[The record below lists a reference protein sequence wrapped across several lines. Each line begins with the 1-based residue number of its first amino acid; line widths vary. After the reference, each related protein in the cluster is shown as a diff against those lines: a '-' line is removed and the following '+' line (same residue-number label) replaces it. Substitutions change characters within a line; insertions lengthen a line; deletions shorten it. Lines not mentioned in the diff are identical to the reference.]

1 MNNKYTFTIC
11 VRRVWIVIGYFLLKK
26 QTFNGLSKV
35 IVIQKLLLFEKERV
49 EEQTKNT
56 KKYDKILP
64 AVKPIYLR
72 LGKAEVDVSDQD
84 TIAYWEEKG
93 RPFKPTLKYIFYHKI
108 FFG

>member
-1 MNNKYTFTIC
+1 MYFYNLC
-11 VRRVWIVIGYFLLKK
+11 VGYFIFKK
-26 QTFNGLSKV
+26 QTFNGLLKV
-35 IVIQKLLLFEKERV
+35 IGLQKYLLFVKRVKEK
-49 EEQTKNT
+49 QKNT

-93 RPFKPTLKYIFYHKI
+93 RPFKPTLKYISYHKI